1 MNLEVQWSENKEEER
16 EKVVEKDRKGEYR
29 VIEVFIEY
37 VIEVSRVYIKGN

>member
-1 MNLEVQWSENKEEER
+1 MNLEVQWSENKGER

-37 VIEVSRVYIKGN
+37 VIEVSRVYIK